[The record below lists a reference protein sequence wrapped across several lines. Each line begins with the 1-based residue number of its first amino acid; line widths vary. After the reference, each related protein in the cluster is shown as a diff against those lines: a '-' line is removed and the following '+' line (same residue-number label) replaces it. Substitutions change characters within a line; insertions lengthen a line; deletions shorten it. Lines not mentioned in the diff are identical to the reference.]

1 MRSSILK
8 ALTPPSL
15 RGYQRAYLWP
25 DIIAGLTL
33 AAVAIPEVMG
43 YTSIARTPLAT
54 GLYTILL
61 PLLLFA
67 LLGASRTLVV
77 GGDSATAAVL
87 AAGLIAMGSSVSDS
101 PGSDRWVA
109 LCALTALITGLFL
122 AVARVLRLGM
132 LGDFLSGSAL
142 IGLFT
147 GIGIQ
152 VASGQIPALLGV
164 KPRGS
169 TWLEQ
174 QWGWITAVPAL
185 SWTTFAFGAGTI
197 ALIVAGMLFAPRL
210 PASLIAVVGL
220 LIVSIATSASAH
232 GVAVIGKVTGG
243 LPALSFPA
251 GVTWADAVA
260 VTPVALSCTLLVI
273 AQSAATSRKVAMAA
287 GERADVNQDLVGLS
301 AANIA
306 AAFSGT
312 FVVNGSPT
320 KTQILEQ
327 ARGRTQVA
335 NLVVVVATALV
346 LTFLTGVLASLPHAV
361 LAGVVF
367 MIGVSLID
375 LPGLRTLAR
384 RTPAEF
390 VIAVTTMFTA
400 FLVSITAAIIL
411 AVALSL
417 LDVIVRQYRT
427 PGDVLVPKA
436 DGGYEYDAAHPGVQ
450 SEPGLIVFRYGGDL
464 FFANANA
471 FIDKV
476 EDVVSSAKDPVRWL
490 ILDTSGIS
498 NVDYSASANVV
509 DLLHYL
515 DHRGIHV
522 VFARPTPMMMTS
534 LRHYGLAAPLK
545 NVQIFTDLDAAI
557 AAFHEAQSKPA
568 PSDPAANIDTDHSQ
582 NGN

>member
-1 MRSSILK
+1 MKLPTLQ
-8 ALTPPSL
+8 ALVPPSM
-15 RGYQRAYLWP
+15 RGYRRAYLWP
-25 DIIAGLTL
+25 DIVAGLTL

-43 YTSIARTPLAT
+43 CTSIARTPLAT

-61 PLLLFA
+61 PLALFA

-87 AAGLIAMGSSVSDS
+87 AAGLIVLGTSVSGG
-101 PGSDRWVA
+101 PGSERWVA

-122 AVARVLRLGM
+122 AVARILRLGM
-132 LGDFLSGSAL
+132 LGDFLSGPAL

-152 VASGQIPALLGV
+152 VASGQIPALQGV
-164 KPRGS
+164 KATGS

-174 QWGWITAVPAL
+174 QWGWMTALPTL
-185 SWTTFAFGAGTI
+185 SWSTLAFGGATI
-197 ALIVAGMLFAPRL
+197 AIILVGKLFAPRL
-210 PASLIAVVGL
+210 PGSLIAVVGL
-220 LIVSIATSASAH
+220 LIVSIVSGAASH
-232 GVAVIGKVTGG
+232 GVAVIGTVTGG
-243 LPALSFPA
+243 LPSLSFPG
-251 GVTWADAVA
+251 GVTWADAIT
-260 VTPVALSCTLLVI
+260 VTPVAFSCTLLVI
-273 AQSAATSRKVAMAA
+273 AQSAATARKVAMAA
-287 GERADVNQDLVGLS
+287 GERADVNRDLVGLS

-335 NLVVVVATALV
+335 NLVVVGVTALV
-346 LTFLTGVLASLPHAV
+346 LTFATGVLADLPHAV

-375 LPGLRTLAR
+375 IRGLRTLAR
-384 RTPAEF
+384 RTRWEF
-390 VIAVTTMFTA
+390 TVAIATMLAA
-400 FLVSITAAIIL
+400 FLVSITAAIIA

-427 PGDVLVPKA
+427 PGDVLVPKEG
-436 DGGYEYDAAHPGVQ
+436 GGYTYDPAHPGVQ

-476 EDVVSSAKDPVRWL
+476 EDVVSAAKDPVRWL
-490 ILDTSGIS
+490 ILDTSSIS
-498 NVDYSASANVV
+498 HVDYSASANVV

-515 DHRGIHV
+515 DQRGIHV
-522 VFARPTPMMMTS
+522 AFARPAPTMMAT
-534 LRHYGLAAPLK
+534 LRHYGLTGPLK
-545 NVQIFTDLDAAI
+545 DVQVFADLDTAI
-557 AAFHEAQSKPA
+557 AAFRAA
-568 PSDPAANIDTDHSQ
+568 PLPTTSPTTEQ
-582 NGN
+582 NGKP